1 MGIPELYLKIEEF
14 QNRQRAELLA
24 RSTCKNGCS
33 RCCHTDIS
41 VFAVEANPIRE
52 WFKGLD
58 SAKKETLSARWN
70 EPRQPGACAFL
81 RNDSCTIYEARPLIC
96 RTQGLAMRF
105 QGEKE
110 GLVQTLIDIC
120 PLNDSM
126 LEIIQENEV
135 LNLDL
140 LNRILA
146 TLEQQDAQGTPR
158 TRTRLADLQGELKN
172 LTDKE

>member
-1 MGIPELYLKIEEF
+1 
-14 QNRQRAELLA
+14 
-24 RSTCKNGCS
+24 
-33 RCCHTDIS
+33 
-41 VFAVEANPIRE
+41 VFAVEANPIRQ
-52 WFKGLD
+52 WFMGLD
-58 SAKKETLSARWN
+58 SIGKKALLERWN

-105 QGEKE
+105 QEEKE
-110 GLVQTLIDIC
+110 GLRQTLIDIC

-126 LEIIQENEV
+126 LEIIHENEV

-146 TLEQQDAQGTPR
+146 TLEQQEAQGTPR
-158 TRTRLADLQGELKN
+158 ERPRLLDLQSELKN
-172 LTDKE
+172 LTDEE

>member
-33 RCCHTDIS
+33 RCCYTDIS
-41 VFAVEANPIRE
+41 VFAIEANPIRE
-52 WFKGLD
+52 WFNSLNSGQK
-58 SAKKETLSARWN
+58 STLLERWK
-70 EPRQPGACAFL
+70 EPRPPGACAFL

-96 RTQGLAMRF
+96 RTQGLALRF
-105 QGEKE
+105 QEEKE
-110 GLVQTLIDIC
+110 GLRQTLIDIC

-126 LEIIQENEV
+126 LEIIHENEV

-146 TLEQQDAQGTPR
+146 TLEQQEAQGTPR
-158 TRTRLADLQGELKN
+158 ERPRLVDLQSELKN
-172 LTDKE
+172 LTDEE